1 MKLMPKLNTRMD
13 PDASLYDYLCAP
25 GSGPLN
31 AVWQDKP
38 HRLLYDLIGE
48 IQIMQER
55 MAEMQAVIDQCAQ
68 AAPPPVG
75 VDLTGDA
82 PPAAATG
89 KALRNMYIWAGRPK
103 GRLLTS
109 G

>member
-1 MKLMPKLNTRMD
+1 MTLMPRLNTRMD

-68 AAPPPVG
+68 TAPPPVN
-75 VDLTGDA
+75 T
-82 PPAAATG
+82 AANGA
-89 KALRNMYIWAGRPK
+89 ALRNMYIWAGRPK